1 MAILVVHPLGP
12 CHGAAGCPGT
22 KPRTPATQCPW
33 VSAAGKMQRAQIPT
47 AAWWGSAERFS
58 SVVFA
63 RAGSLVLFCISGE
76 MFFLLG
82 TM

>member
-1 MAILVVHPLGP
+1 MAMFVVHPLGP
-12 CHGAAGCPGT
+12 CHWAAGCPGT
-22 KPRTPATQCPW
+22 QPRALATQCPW

-47 AAWWGSAERFS
+47 AARWGSVERFS
-58 SVVFA
+58 SVAFA
-63 RAGSLVLFCISGE
+63 SAGSLVLFCISGE